1 MEQLRVGRELV
12 QGDILEEGEGFGDEE
27 DGFGVVRGEQ
37 GEVWVGSEARAGCA
51 ADPAEVID
59 GLAG

>member
-1 MEQLRVGRELV
+1 MEDLRGGRESA

-37 GEVWVGSEARAGCA
+37 GEVWVGSEAGAGCA
-51 ADPAEVID
+51 ADPAEVVD